1 MAKKLLYNGWKGRP
15 DRFCMI
21 CGRPYADRHEVY
33 GGTNRQ
39 ISIREGFQIDVCRE
53 HHEALHQNTEEWAQD
68 FNLTWRRHFERKWL
82 LKKVDEGMTLQ
93 EAVREWMKMIGK
105 NYLEDIQPE

>member
-1 MAKKLLYNGWKGRP
+1 M
-15 DRFCMI
+15 FC
-21 CGRPYADRHEVY
+21 GKPYAERHEVF
-33 GGTNRQ
+33 GGSNRQ
-39 ISIREGFQIDVCRE
+39 ISIREGFQLDLCPE
-53 HHEALHQNTEEWAQD
+53 HHKALHENTEEWAQKE
-68 FNLTWRRHFERKWL
+68 NLTWRRHFERKWL